1 MLDARGLPRTFWIL
15 WTGALVNRLGG
26 FVMPLLALYLTGPRG
41 LAVQQAGLVISLY
54 GAGVLGSAPL
64 GGFLADRIG
73 RRPTLILALVLG
85 AFAML
90 HLAFARA
97 PAHIAAAA
105 FLLGLLGDL
114 YRPAVSAVI
123 ADLVPSQDR
132 VRAYGFLYWAVNLGF
147 AVGSALGGAM
157 ASHGWYLLFVG
168 DAATTLAYAGIVWW
182 KIPETRPAHLEHE
195 ERPPAWA
202 PLADGRFV
210 AFCAL
215 IMLVWTLFHQAFV
228 TLPVDL
234 RNRGLSPGAYGSLI
248 ALNGVLIVLLQ
259 PIVSQLLARFQH
271 HRVLAVAALLVGIG
285 FGLTGVMSTI
295 PGFVVAI
302 AVWSLGEIVMGG
314 IGPAVAADAAP
325 PLLRGAY
332 QGLYQAGGGAAALV
346 APVVGSQ
353 VMGRFGSQV
362 LWTCCLG
369 VGCVTAL
376 GQLALGSLR
385 RHQPEEELMEAS
397 RQDQSGRRGKIG

>member
-285 FGLTGVMSTI
+285 LGLTGVMRTI
-295 PGFVVAI
+295 PGLPVAI
-302 AVWSLGEIVMGG
+302 RSWSLGEIVMGG
-314 IGPAVAADAAP
+314 IGPAVAPDAAP

-397 RQDQSGRRGKIG
+397 RQDQSVRRGKIG